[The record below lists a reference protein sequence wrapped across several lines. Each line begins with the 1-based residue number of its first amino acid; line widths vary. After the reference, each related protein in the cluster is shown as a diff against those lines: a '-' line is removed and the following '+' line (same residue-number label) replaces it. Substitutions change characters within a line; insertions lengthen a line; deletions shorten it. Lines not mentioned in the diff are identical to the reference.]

1 MCVSIL
7 ICFQD
12 SSPTIQILCI
22 ALSFQLSSCCSG
34 GKNWS
39 TGYTKISY
47 NSIITRQNAHFKKYQ
62 NQTHDAQIIAHRKTQ
77 IKAKVKYQSTYTRKD
92 KIIRL
97 TISSLGNDMEQLK
110 LSNITTGNVKSIS
123 DWKSAWLRL
132 LKLNINL
139 QYKTKN
145 ALLDIHLRK
154 IKILIHTNKCTGMFE
169 AALFMI

>member
-1 MCVSIL
+1 
-7 ICFQD
+7 
-12 SSPTIQILCI
+12 
-22 ALSFQLSSCCSG
+22 
-34 GKNWS
+34 
-39 TGYTKISY
+39 
-47 NSIITRQNAHFKKYQ
+47 
-62 NQTHDAQIIAHRKTQ
+62 
-77 IKAKVKYQSTYTRKD
+77 
-92 KIIRL
+92 
-97 TISSLGNDMEQLK
+97 MEQLK

-139 QYKTKN
+139 QYKAKN